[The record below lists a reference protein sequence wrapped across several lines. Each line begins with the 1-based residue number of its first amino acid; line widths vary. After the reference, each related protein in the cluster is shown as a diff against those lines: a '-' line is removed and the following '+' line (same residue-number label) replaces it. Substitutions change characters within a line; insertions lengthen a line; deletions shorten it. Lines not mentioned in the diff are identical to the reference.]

1 MKNLFLFMA
10 ITLVGLGGC
19 SEKRSQ
25 PLAID
30 NSLTQEEIAAGVLSP
45 EVMWKMGR
53 VGLASLSP
61 DASRLLYTVTWYNM
75 QENRGVTAIYVR
87 DAASG
92 EVAQLTDFSSN
103 NSDPKWN
110 ADGSKIY
117 FLSDRS
123 GSSQIWEM
131 AADGQNP
138 RQLSKLDKDIEGFG
152 VNPAG
157 DKVFYVQGVQ
167 VADRKSSDI
176 HPDMAESKARVYD
189 DLMCRHWDRWDEG
202 EYRHIFIAELTSGG
216 IGKGVD
222 IIGEGAEW
230 DTPLAPYFDMSEIAW
245 APDGTRL
252 AYTCKPLT
260 GAKYAV
266 STDSDIFVYDTETG
280 ATTNI
285 CKGLTPISGHDAAA
299 KTELPFVGYDKY
311 PVFSPD
317 GTKIAFRSQR
327 RAGNEADKERL
338 MVWNSETGLVKE
350 LTKNFD
356 YNATNVI
363 WDGSEALWFLA
374 PMEATHQ
381 LCRVDMNGNVSV
393 LTRGDHDI
401 NAVSIANG
409 KAVADICTISSPS
422 ELYEIDLKD
431 GAITQLTFINQ
442 PILDKIRLGKVEKR
456 WVETTDGKQMLTWV
470 ILPPDFDPAKK
481 YPTLLY
487 CEGGPQ
493 SVVSQFWSYRW
504 NFQTHGRQRL
514 HRRCPQPPGRAFVR
528 TGVARPDLGRLLG
541 PEHPRL
547 PLGHRRRRQGAL
559 GGQGP
564 SGLRRRFV
572 RRLFGLFPG
581 RTPRRTLQG
590 FHLPLRYLRLR
601 SHVRIDRGAFLP
613 EQRLRRP
620 LLGQAE
626 RDGHAYLC

>member
-176 HPDMAESKARVYD
+176 HPDMDESKARVYD

-470 ILPPDFDPAKK
+470 ILPPDAALLRRRSAKRRIAILELPLELPA
-481 YPTLLY
+481 
-487 CEGGPQ
+487 
-493 SVVSQFWSYRW
+493 
-504 NFQTHGRQRL
+504 HGRQRL
-514 HRRCPQPPGRAFVR
+514 HRRRPQPPGRAFVR

-541 PEHPRL
+541 PEYPRL
-547 PLGHRRRRQGAL
+547 PLGYRRRRQGAL

-564 SGLRRRFV
+564 PGLRRRFV

>member
-131 AADGQNP
+131 GADGQNP
-138 RQLSKLDKDIEGFG
+138 RQLSKLEKDIEGFG

-202 EYRHIFIAELTSGG
+202 EYRHIFIADLTSGG

-431 GAITQLTFINQ
+431 GALTQLTFINQ

-456 WVETTDGKQMLTWV
+456 WVETTDGKQMLT
-470 ILPPDFDPAKK
+470 
-481 YPTLLY
+481 
-487 CEGGPQ
+487 G
-493 SVVSQFWSYRW
+493 
-504 NFQTHGRQRL
+504 
-514 HRRCPQPPGRAFVR
+514 
-528 TGVARPDLGRLLG
+528 
-541 PEHPRL
+541 
-547 PLGHRRRRQGAL
+547 
-559 GGQGP
+559 
-564 SGLRRRFV
+564 
-572 RRLFGLFPG
+572 
-581 RTPRRTLQG
+581 
-590 FHLPLRYLRLR
+590 
-601 SHVRIDRGAFLP
+601 
-613 EQRLRRP
+613 
-620 LLGQAE
+620 
-626 RDGHAYLC
+626 

>member
-230 DTPLAPYFDMSEIAW
+230 TLRWHPISICPKSRGLRT
-245 APDGTRL
+245 APD
-252 AYTCKPLT
+252 
-260 GAKYAV
+260 
-266 STDSDIFVYDTETG
+266 SH
-280 ATTNI
+280 
-285 CKGLTPISGHDAAA
+285 TP
-299 KTELPFVGYDKY
+299 
-311 PVFSPD
+311 
-317 GTKIAFRSQR
+317 
-327 RAGNEADKERL
+327 
-338 MVWNSETGLVKE
+338 
-350 LTKNFD
+350 
-356 YNATNVI
+356 
-363 WDGSEALWFLA
+363 
-374 PMEATHQ
+374 
-381 LCRVDMNGNVSV
+381 
-393 LTRGDHDI
+393 
-401 NAVSIANG
+401 AN
-409 KAVADICTISSPS
+409 
-422 ELYEIDLKD
+422 
-431 GAITQLTFINQ
+431 
-442 PILDKIRLGKVEKR
+442 R
-456 WVETTDGKQMLTWV
+456 
-470 ILPPDFDPAKK
+470 
-481 YPTLLY
+481 
-487 CEGGPQ
+487 
-493 SVVSQFWSYRW
+493 
-504 NFQTHGRQRL
+504 
-514 HRRCPQPPGRAFVR
+514 
-528 TGVARPDLGRLLG
+528 
-541 PEHPRL
+541 
-547 PLGHRRRRQGAL
+547 
-559 GGQGP
+559 
-564 SGLRRRFV
+564 
-572 RRLFGLFPG
+572 
-581 RTPRRTLQG
+581 
-590 FHLPLRYLRLR
+590 
-601 SHVRIDRGAFLP
+601 
-613 EQRLRRP
+613 
-620 LLGQAE
+620 
-626 RDGHAYLC
+626 

>member
-409 KAVADICTISSPS
+409 KAVADICTIS
-422 ELYEIDLKD
+422 
-431 GAITQLTFINQ
+431 
-442 PILDKIRLGKVEKR
+442 
-456 WVETTDGKQMLTWV
+456 
-470 ILPPDFDPAKK
+470 
-481 YPTLLY
+481 
-487 CEGGPQ
+487 
-493 SVVSQFWSYRW
+493 
-504 NFQTHGRQRL
+504 
-514 HRRCPQPPGRAFVR
+514 
-528 TGVARPDLGRLLG
+528 
-541 PEHPRL
+541 
-547 PLGHRRRRQGAL
+547 
-559 GGQGP
+559 
-564 SGLRRRFV
+564 
-572 RRLFGLFPG
+572 
-581 RTPRRTLQG
+581 
-590 FHLPLRYLRLR
+590 
-601 SHVRIDRGAFLP
+601 
-613 EQRLRRP
+613 
-620 LLGQAE
+620 
-626 RDGHAYLC
+626 

>member
-1 MKNLFLFMA
+1 
-10 ITLVGLGGC
+10 
-19 SEKRSQ
+19 
-25 PLAID
+25 
-30 NSLTQEEIAAGVLSP
+30 
-45 EVMWKMGR
+45 
-53 VGLASLSP
+53 
-61 DASRLLYTVTWYNM
+61 
-75 QENRGVTAIYVR
+75 
-87 DAASG
+87 
-92 EVAQLTDFSSN
+92 
-103 NSDPKWN
+103 
-110 ADGSKIY
+110 
-117 FLSDRS
+117 
-123 GSSQIWEM
+123 
-131 AADGQNP
+131 
-138 RQLSKLDKDIEGFG
+138 
-152 VNPAG
+152 
-157 DKVFYVQGVQ
+157 
-167 VADRKSSDI
+167 
-176 HPDMAESKARVYD
+176 
-189 DLMCRHWDRWDEG
+189 MCRHWDRWDEG

-431 GAITQLTFINQ
+431 GALTQLTFINQ

-504 NFQTHGRQRL
+504 NFQLMAANGYIVVA
-514 HRRCPQPPGRAFVR
+514 PQPPGAC
-528 TGVARPDLGRLLG
+528 
-541 PEHPRL
+541 
-547 PLGHRRRRQGAL
+547 
-559 GGQGP
+559 
-564 SGLRRRFV
+564 
-572 RRLFGLFPG
+572 
-581 RTPRRTLQG
+581 
-590 FHLPLRYLRLR
+590 LR
-601 SHVRIDRGAFLP
+601 SDRSGSTRSRATTRARTSATTSRPSTTSPRSPGWTRTVWAASALRTAVIRSISWP
-613 EQRLRRP
+613 DTTTDASRLSSPTAVSSTSKPCTDRP
-620 LLGQAE
+620 
-626 RDGHAYLC
+626 RSFSS

>member
-1 MKNLFLFMA
+1 
-10 ITLVGLGGC
+10 
-19 SEKRSQ
+19 
-25 PLAID
+25 
-30 NSLTQEEIAAGVLSP
+30 
-45 EVMWKMGR
+45 MWKMGR

-117 FLSDRS
+117 FLSDLS

-252 AYTCKPLT
+252 ANTCKPLT

-422 ELYEIDLKD
+422 EPSRSSRSSTSRSSTRSALAKSRNA
-431 GAITQLTFINQ
+431 GW
-442 PILDKIRLGKVEKR
+442 K
-456 WVETTDGKQMLTWV
+456 
-470 ILPPDFDPAKK
+470 PPTA
-481 YPTLLY
+481 
-487 CEGGPQ
+487 
-493 SVVSQFWSYRW
+493 
-504 NFQTHGRQRL
+504 N
-514 HRRCPQPPGRAFVR
+514 RC
-528 TGVARPDLGRLLG
+528 
-541 PEHPRL
+541 
-547 PLGHRRRRQGAL
+547 
-559 GGQGP
+559 
-564 SGLRRRFV
+564 
-572 RRLFGLFPG
+572 
-581 RTPRRTLQG
+581 
-590 FHLPLRYLRLR
+590 
-601 SHVRIDRGAFLP
+601 
-613 EQRLRRP
+613 
-620 LLGQAE
+620 
-626 RDGHAYLC
+626 

>member
-1 MKNLFLFMA
+1 
-10 ITLVGLGGC
+10 
-19 SEKRSQ
+19 
-25 PLAID
+25 
-30 NSLTQEEIAAGVLSP
+30 
-45 EVMWKMGR
+45 
-53 VGLASLSP
+53 
-61 DASRLLYTVTWYNM
+61 M

-285 CKGLTPISGHDAAA
+285 CKGLTPS
-299 KTELPFVGYDKY
+299 
-311 PVFSPD
+311 PVTMRQPKPNCLS
-317 GTKIAFRSQR
+317 S
-327 RAGNEADKERL
+327 
-338 MVWNSETGLVKE
+338 
-350 LTKNFD
+350 
-356 YNATNVI
+356 ATTNTPY
-363 WDGSEALWFLA
+363 SRPTA
-374 PMEATHQ
+374 PKSH
-381 LCRVDMNGNVSV
+381 SV
-393 LTRGDHDI
+393 R
-401 NAVSIANG
+401 
-409 KAVADICTISSPS
+409 
-422 ELYEIDLKD
+422 
-431 GAITQLTFINQ
+431 
-442 PILDKIRLGKVEKR
+442 
-456 WVETTDGKQMLTWV
+456 
-470 ILPPDFDPAKK
+470 
-481 YPTLLY
+481 
-487 CEGGPQ
+487 
-493 SVVSQFWSYRW
+493 SVV
-504 NFQTHGRQRL
+504 
-514 HRRCPQPPGRAFVR
+514 RAMKP
-528 TGVARPDLGRLLG
+528 T
-541 PEHPRL
+541 
-547 PLGHRRRRQGAL
+547 
-559 GGQGP
+559 
-564 SGLRRRFV
+564 
-572 RRLFGLFPG
+572 
-581 RTPRRTLQG
+581 
-590 FHLPLRYLRLR
+590 R
-601 SHVRIDRGAFLP
+601 SV
-613 EQRLRRP
+613 
-620 LLGQAE
+620 
-626 RDGHAYLC
+626 